1 MSSELGVNRPA
12 IEVAPGAHS
21 SAAPYSVFGAIPH
34 VQVRLLGGFRVERTN
49 SAREVSDWQR
59 RSAKTLTKLLA
70 AHTEHALHR
79 DQILD
84 ILWPGIAVE
93 SALNSFG
100 KALHAARHALEP
112 ELPRREDSAYLHLTE
127 GMLVLNSERV
137 IVDTD
142 RFEQLAEAALRQGD
156 INDYEGALAAYHGE
170 LLPEDR
176 YESWCAERRNSLA
189 ELHVRLLLGVAEV
202 LGKRGD
208 RDKSA
213 GCLREVLRLEP
224 TREAAH
230 RQLMSLYV
238 QMGTP
243 EQAVRQFQLCE
254 DVLRRELDLAPQRET
269 IALYHHVLGRRDL
282 RQSSMPDTDREL
294 PDQGGTSAGSDGSTP
309 RGPFLGRKRVLQRL
323 TEQLTRHGEGRP
335 GMVVISG
342 EAGVGKTRLLEE
354 FAIQAGGQG
363 ALTLW
368 AGRGAHAKQFACGPF
383 AVALDGYAASRS
395 EAERHELARCYPA
408 LVRFVPSLA
417 AVSGVSMAAAD
428 LGASHVDLIS
438 AIVRLLTD
446 LGRTRPVLIVL
457 GDLYGTDRVSL
468 DLVRY
473 LAHLAVWQP
482 WLMVGAVR
490 DEELEADAELWQMV
504 ETMTRAHLCVGIDL
518 QCLSRRSC
526 DQYVQAML
534 PGTRPDG
541 NLLETIYVRSRG
553 NPLFIG
559 ELVRE
564 IRRAGPT
571 RALAEW
577 REESQAAG
585 QAPALARTQ
594 MGIRLAAMDET
605 LRRVLGLAAAAGE
618 TEVSL
623 SQLRTGAAALE
634 PPVPV
639 AALFDALDRALQM
652 HLLEEGRTG
661 LAFRHPFVR
670 SAMYDCLPRHRRDEF
685 HTAIAAHPGRVP
697 QRHSRLPRGGSRY
710 AGLRRRQPSRV
721 AHPWN
726 TAGRPLES
734 GPLILR
740 VSVMRYLAVR
750 LAPH

>member
-1 MSSELGVNRPA
+1 MMSSELG
-12 IEVAPGAHS
+12 IH
-21 SAAPYSVFGAIPH
+21 
-34 VQVRLLGGFRVERTN
+34 VRLLGGFRVERTG
-49 SAREVSDWQR
+49 SEREVSDWQR
-59 RSAKTLTKLLA
+59 RSAKSLTKLLA
-70 AHTEHALHR
+70 AHTGHALHR
-79 DQILD
+79 EQILD
-84 ILWPGIAVE
+84 TLWPGIAVE

-112 ELPRREDSAYLHLTE
+112 ELPRREDSAYLHLMD

-137 IVDTD
+137 VVDTD
-142 RFEQLAEAALRQGD
+142 RFEQLAEAALRRGD
-156 INDYEGALAAYHGE
+156 IDDYEAALAVYGGE

-189 ELHVRLLLGVAEV
+189 ELHVRLLLGVAEA

-208 RDKSA
+208 CDKSA
-213 GCLREVLRLEP
+213 GYLREVLRLEP

-230 RQLMSLYV
+230 RRLMSLYA

-243 EQAVRQFQLCE
+243 ERAVRQFQLCE
-254 DVLRRELDLAPQRET
+254 DVLRQELDLAPQQET
-269 IALYHHVLGRRDL
+269 IALYHDVLGRRNL
-282 RQSSMPDTDREL
+282 RQSSVPEPDREPL
-294 PDQGGTSAGSDGSTP
+294 DQGRPSAASGGSTV

-323 TEQLTRHGEGRP
+323 SQQLTRSDDRRA
-335 GMVVISG
+335 GMIVISG

-354 FAIQAGGQG
+354 FAIQASDQG

-383 AVALDGYAASRS
+383 AVALEGYAASRS
-395 EAERHELARCYPA
+395 EAERRELARCYLA

-417 AVSGVSMAAAD
+417 AVSDLSMVAAD
-428 LGASHVDLIS
+428 PGASHVDLIS

-446 LGRTRPVLIVL
+446 LARTRPVLIVL
-457 GDLYGTDRVSL
+457 GDLHGTDRASL

-490 DEELEADAELWQMV
+490 DEELETDTELRQMV
-504 ETMTRAHLCVGIDL
+504 ETMTRAHLCLGIDL

-526 DQYVQAML
+526 DQFVQATL
-534 PGTRPDG
+534 PSACLDG

-564 IRRAGPT
+564 IRRGGPT

-577 REESQAAG
+577 REESQVAE

-594 MGIRLAAMDET
+594 MAMRLAAMDET

-618 TEVSL
+618 TEISL
-623 SQLRTGAAALE
+623 SQLRIGAAALE

-652 HLLEEGRTG
+652 RLLEEGRTG

-685 HTAIAAHPGRVP
+685 HSAIAAHLGRVP
-697 QRHSRLPRGGSRY
+697 QGHRRLPSSGS
-710 AGLRRRQPSRV
+710 RRRQPSHV
-721 AHPWN
+721 AHSLEDDRKSAGIP
-726 TAGRPLES
+726 TAHDEAERYALPSRQTRSSLKRS
-734 GPLILR
+734 R
-740 VSVMRYLAVR
+740 VT
-750 LAPH
+750 

>member
-1 MSSELGVNRPA
+1 VVN
-12 IEVAPGAHS
+12 
-21 SAAPYSVFGAIPH
+21 AAPD

-49 SAREVSDWQR
+49 GASEVSDWQR

-70 AHTEHALHR
+70 AHTGHALHR
-79 DQILD
+79 EQILD
-84 ILWPGIAVE
+84 TLWPGIAVE

-112 ELPRREDSAYLHLTE
+112 ELPRREDSAYLQLMD
-127 GMLVLNSERV
+127 GMLVMNSERV
-137 IVDTD
+137 MVDTD
-142 RFEQLAEAALRQGD
+142 RFEQLAEAALRRGN
-156 INDYEGALAAYHGE
+156 INDYEAALAAYSGE

-176 YESWCAERRNSLA
+176 YESWCTERRNSLA
-189 ELHVRLLLGVAEV
+189 ELHVRLLLALAEA
-202 LGKRGD
+202 LGERGD
-208 RDKSA
+208 RDNSA

-230 RQLMSLYV
+230 RRLMSLYA

-243 EQAVRQFQLCE
+243 EKAVRQFQLCE
-254 DVLRRELDLAPQRET
+254 DLLRRELDLAPQRET
-269 IALYHHVLGRRDL
+269 IALYHDVLGRRNL
-282 RQSSMPDTDREL
+282 RQSSDPDPDREPL
-294 PDQGGTSAGSDGSTP
+294 DQGRPSPASDGATL
-309 RGPFLGRKRVLQRL
+309 RGPFLGRNRVLQRL
-323 TEQLTRHGEGRP
+323 SEQLTRRDEGRA
-335 GMVVISG
+335 GMIALSG

-354 FAIQAGGQG
+354 FAIQASGQG

-368 AGRGAHAKQFACGPF
+368 GGRGAHAKQFACGPF
-383 AVALDGYAASRS
+383 AVALEGYAASRS
-395 EAERHELARCYPA
+395 EAERRELARCYPA

-417 AVSGVSMAAAD
+417 AVSDLSTVAAD
-428 LGASHVDLIS
+428 PGTSHADLIS
-438 AIVRLLTD
+438 AIVRLLAD

-457 GDLYGTDRVSL
+457 GDLYGTDRLSL

-490 DEELEADAELWQMV
+490 DDELEADSELWQMV
-504 ETMTRAHLCVGIDL
+504 ETMTRAHLCLGIGL

-526 DQYVQAML
+526 DQLVQAML
-534 PGTRPDG
+534 PCARSDG
-541 NLLETIYVRSRG
+541 KLLETIYVRSRG

-559 ELVRE
+559 EIVRE
-564 IRRAGPT
+564 IRRGGPT

-577 REESQAAG
+577 REESKIAE

-594 MGIRLAAMDET
+594 MAMRLAAMDET

-618 TEVSL
+618 TEISL
-623 SQLRTGAAALE
+623 SQLRLGAAALE
-634 PPVPV
+634 PPLPV

-652 HLLEEGRTG
+652 RLLEEGRTG

-697 QRHSRLPRGGSRY
+697 HSRRRLPISGSRQ
-710 AGLRRRQPSRV
+710 AGV
-721 AHPWN
+721 AHPLEHGRKSAGIRTGHAGIGG
-726 TAGRPLES
+726 TATITTTDSATTLSPKKSEW
-734 GPLILR
+734 
-740 VSVMRYLAVR
+740 
-750 LAPH
+750 